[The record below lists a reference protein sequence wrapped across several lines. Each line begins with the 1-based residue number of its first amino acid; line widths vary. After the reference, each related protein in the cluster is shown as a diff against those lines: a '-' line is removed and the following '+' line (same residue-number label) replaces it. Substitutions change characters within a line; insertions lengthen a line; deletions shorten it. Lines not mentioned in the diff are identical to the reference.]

1 MIAVRYL
8 LPERPRWRA
17 LCCRACREVQT
28 PSYCRSRPP
37 KPMPTKKTL
46 SGCSFSR
53 APCLVWSWSTSPTR
67 IRPSR
72 VPRSRSHRAMP
83 QASSSPPRPMTK
95 APPSL
100 RSRRFQKATWTRQR
114 SLTRTTLTAASPL
127 AWQATAMSRFP
138 SLAFWAV
145 LPLPLPHVRFPMASR
160 TSASSHSTNGTSS
173 TPTPRLWQCQRTKQ
187 QTTSP
192 IRTPLP
198 CRHICHR
205 VDRQRYASTK

>member
-1 MIAVRYL
+1 
-8 LPERPRWRA
+8 
-17 LCCRACREVQT
+17 
-28 PSYCRSRPP
+28 
-37 KPMPTKKTL
+37 MPTKKTP

-53 APCLVWSWSTSPTR
+53 APCSVWSWSTSPTR

-72 VPRSRSHRAMP
+72 VPRSRSYRAMP

-95 APPSL
+95 ARPSL
-100 RSRRFQKATWTRQR
+100 RSRLFQKATWTRQR
-114 SLTRTTLTAASPL
+114 FSTRTTLTAASPL

-138 SLAFWAV
+138 LRVSRAAPL
-145 LPLPLPHVRFPMASR
+145 LPHPHVRSPMASR
-160 TSASSHSTNGTSS
+160 TFDSSRSTNGTSS

-192 IRTPLP
+192 TRTPLP

-205 VDRQRYASTK
+205 VDRQRCASTK